1 MFWTDQFRISG
12 RARSPSLVRE
22 SPGRPPCGTGLLIDP
37 ARLKAAGIDHQLI
50 SILGAA
56 HTPTVHLDAIIETTA
71 AFVWKALQ
79 K

>member
-1 MFWTDQFRISG
+1 
-12 RARSPSLVRE
+12 
-22 SPGRPPCGTGLLIDP
+22 LLIDP